1 MAHSKHL
8 RASPRVAMG
17 DTHVACTRS
26 DDSEVAARVL
36 DISTGGALLAG
47 PLPLSLGERFDLHLG
62 DLEMR
67 ACALRRVGD
76 HVGVQF
82 EEISPLAFAAIER
95 RVNDAIRLLGDVE
108 LPDAKGCGLRRVP
121 AHLLQMQSVYET
133 LAVSPSFSVQ
143 ALERVGEAAFARAK
157 KTATPLALA
166 ELEQLRRVW
175 LEPDARLDH
184 DARFGLLT
192 VKRAAA
198 DKSATRLPET
208 IGRYRIIE
216 HRATGG
222 AADIFVGIEPSPVRA
237 RPVVIKRI
245 LPHFATNPAYLEVF
259 VDEARWMSRVQH
271 PNVVQVYEMGEQVVD
286 DINDASSAQSA
297 RPGARVPFLAL
308 EYVPGF
314 SLRHLLVEAS
324 RSKKFLPMEACLV
337 AVAQACAGLHAVH
350 ELDDVDGT
358 PASLVHR
365 DVSPQNLMATMEGE
379 VKLLDFGMAKPTAA
393 LGDLFEAA
401 GATVIKGGARY
412 LAPEQIRGE
421 PLDRRCDVFALGVVA
436 WELFA
441 ERRLFRRASD
451 FSVMESI
458 LKGDRPALR
467 KIRPEVP
474 AEVDDVITR
483 ALCVNRAERTPT
495 AAQFRSELLEA
506 AANAGLRTDRFTL
519 SELMESFF
527 GDKHHEATS
536 TLSERIA
543 AATLS
548 ARDENVKIADTLRGV
563 RGSLADMSLAEIMQS
578 IDQGNRSAEI
588 QISIDGVAVGSIGIR
603 ERTVVS
609 AAFGDLRGAPAYI
622 AAMSLKE
629 GQFLIRHQEPRAALF
644 NLEVNAEWLM
654 LDALRA
660 IDENSAPA
668 FALDPLPK
676 AWTLDAVLEDGIQI
690 AARIHEAARHSELEA
705 EMSAARAESAQ
716 HEIEALTK
724 AKRDADA
731 RIATLEADL
740 VDARAQL
747 AALTKGTRKRKR

>member
-1 MAHSKHL
+1 
-8 RASPRVAMG
+8 MG
-17 DTHVACTRS
+17 DTHVTCTRS
-26 DDSEVAARVL
+26 DGSEVGARVL

-67 ACALRRVGD
+67 ACALRCVGD

-82 EEISPLAFAAIER
+82 EEMSPLVFAVIER
-95 RVNDAIRLLGDVE
+95 RVNDAVRLLGDVE
-108 LPDAKGCGLRRVP
+108 LPDAKGGGLRRVP

-175 LEPDARLDH
+175 MEPDARLDH

-192 VKRAAA
+192 VKRAGAGAA
-198 DKSATRLPET
+198 AASGTPPET

-237 RPVVIKRI
+237 RLVVIKRI

-271 PNVVQVYEMGEQVVD
+271 PNVVQVYEMGEQLLAND
-286 DINDASSAQSA
+286 DSGA
-297 RPGARVPFLAL
+297 RGARVPFLAL
-308 EYVPGF
+308 EYVPGY

-324 RSKKFLPMEACLV
+324 RSKKFLPMEACVV
-337 AVAQACAGLHAVH
+337 AIAQACAGLHAVH
-350 ELDDVDGT
+350 QLDDVDGK

-393 LGDLFEAA
+393 IGDLFEAA

-421 PLDRRCDVFALGVVA
+421 ALDRRCDVYALGVVA

-483 ALCVNRAERTPT
+483 ALCVNRDERTPT
-495 AAQFRSELLEA
+495 TAQFRAELLEA

-519 SELMESFF
+519 SDLMESFF
-527 GDKHHEATS
+527 GEKHREATS

-548 ARDENVKIADTLRGV
+548 ARDEKVKIADTLRGV

-578 IDQGNRSAEI
+578 VDQGNRSAEI
-588 QISIDGVAVGSIGIR
+588 QISVDGVAVGSIGIR
-603 ERTVVS
+603 ARTVVS
-609 AAFGDLRGAPAYI
+609 AALGDLRGAPAFI

-644 NLEVNAEWLM
+644 NLEVSAEWLM

-660 IDENSAPA
+660 IDEAQTPGYV
-668 FALDPLPK
+668 LDALPK
-676 AWTLDAVLEDGIQI
+676 AWKLDAVLEDDIQI
-690 AARIHEAARHSELEA
+690 AARIYEAARLSEMEA
-705 EMSAARAESAQ
+705 EMAAAHARGAQ
-716 HEIEALTK
+716 QELDALSE
-724 AKRDADA
+724 AKRAADA
-731 RIATLEADL
+731 RITSLEKELA
-740 VDARAQL
+740 DARAQL
-747 AALTKGTRKRKR
+747 ASLAKATTPTTPKASKRKGKRH